1 MPSREKV
8 GSVDAELSSPSSS
21 SHNDPVI
28 EKRAASVSVGRDVES
43 LKPAMT
49 PGEVQ
54 LGDGGAWRAELMQSS
69 WGKHGK
75 FWIFFGLGLC
85 MLA

>member
-1 MPSREKV
+1 MPSEEKMV
-8 GSVDAELSSPSSS
+8 PVDAELSSPSSS

-28 EKRAASVSVGRDVES
+28 EKHAASVSVGRDVET
-43 LKPAMT
+43 LEPEIAA
-49 PGEVQ
+49 GGVQ